1 MRRLRHPGPEAAER
15 AAVVACR
22 AFPLSLDLGA
32 GESVNAA
39 LTGALA
45 RAGFASGFARLDGL
59 AVAPMRYVIPAEAPD
74 ASHVAWYSATYA
86 PDGVVTIDKAGAIAG
101 IRDDA
106 PFIHCHGVWRGQDGP
121 PRAGH
126 LLPHES
132 FVAQGAR
139 VAAWGIAGAA
149 FVARDDAE
157 TNFTLFAAE
166 PADGNVGEGGLPALA
181 CTVRPN
187 GDISSMVEA
196 ACRAHGLGEAD
207 IHGIGSL
214 AGVDF
219 TDGRHVPSHAT
230 EVMIDSGRAGA
241 GASLIDVALADMD
254 GAVHEGRLARGEN
267 PVCVTFE
274 LLAVARQGG

>member
-1 MRRLRHPGPEAAER
+1 MRFLRHPGQPAAPR
-15 AAVVACR
+15 QAVVPCR
-22 AFPLSLDLGA
+22 AHPLMLDLKEGD
-32 GESVNAA
+32 SVNAA
-39 LTGALA
+39 VTGALA

-59 AVAPMRYVIPAEAPD
+59 AASPMRYVIPAESPD
-74 ASHVAWYSATYA
+74 DSHVAWYSATHA
-86 PDGVVTIDKAGAIAG
+86 PEGVVTIDKAGAVAG

-106 PFIHCHGVWRGQDGP
+106 PFIHCHGVWRGEDGAR
-121 PRAGH
+121 RAGH

-132 FVAQGAR
+132 FVARDAR
-139 VAAWGIAGAA
+139 VPAWGIAGAA

-157 TNFTLFAAE
+157 TNFKLFAAE
-166 PADGNVGEGGLPALA
+166 PADGNADGGGLPALA

-187 GDISSMVEA
+187 GDISLTLEA
-196 ACRAHGLGEAD
+196 ACRDHGLADAD

-230 EVMIDSGRAGA
+230 EVMIDSGQTRAA
-241 GASLIDVALADMD
+241 ACLIDVALADMD
-254 GAVHEGRLARGEN
+254 GTVHEGRLARGEN

-274 LLAVARQGG
+274 VLAVARQG

>member
-1 MRRLRHPGPEAAER
+1 MS
-15 AAVVACR
+15 CR
-22 AFPLSLDLGA
+22 AHPLVLDLRK

-39 LTGALA
+39 VTGALA
-45 RAGFASGFARLDGL
+45 RAGFASGFVRLDGV

-74 ASHVAWYSATYA
+74 DRHVAWYSATHA
-86 PDGVVTIDKAGAIAG
+86 PDGVVVIEKASAIAG
-101 IRDDA
+101 TRADA
-106 PFIHCHGVWRGQDGP
+106 PFIHCHGVWREEDGAR
-121 PRAGH
+121 RAGH
-126 LLPHES
+126 LLPHEA
-132 FVAQGAR
+132 FVARGAR
-139 VAAWGIAGAA
+139 VPGWGIAGAA

-166 PADGNVGEGGLPALA
+166 PAYRGEGEGGLPALA

-187 GDISSMVEA
+187 GDICSMIEA
-196 ACRAHGLGEAD
+196 ACRDHGLREAD

-230 EVMIDSGRAGA
+230 EVMIDSGRVRAAGC
-241 GASLIDVALADMD
+241 LIDVALADMD
-254 GAVHEGRLARGEN
+254 GAVHEGRLARGDN

-274 LLAVARQGG
+274 VLAVARQG